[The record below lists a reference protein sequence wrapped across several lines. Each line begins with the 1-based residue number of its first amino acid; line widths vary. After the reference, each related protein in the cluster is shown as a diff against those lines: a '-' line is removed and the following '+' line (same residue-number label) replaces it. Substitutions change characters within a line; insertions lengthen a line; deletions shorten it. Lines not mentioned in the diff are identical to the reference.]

1 MEKQYFISKEQ
12 FVALLAAW
20 KASTHHTAAEHII
33 YNILRSKDARLG
45 FIERKSNIQGDNPW
59 YAYKLAREDAMRL
72 CSLANPWEKYS
83 DPASPYHKSYL
94 GGQKQVEERQKR
106 FKDRFGIDVPEGIM
120 ELLEGAK

>member
-45 FIERKSNIQGDNPW
+45 FIERKSNIQGDDPW
-59 YAYKLAREDAMRL
+59 YAYKLALNDALRL
-72 CSLANPWEKYS
+72 CSLANPWEKYKDTS
-83 DPASPYHKSYL
+83 HHGSYV

-106 FKDRFGIDVPEGIM
+106 FKDRFGIDIPEGLL
-120 ELLEGAK
+120 ELLKGAK